1 MDEALLKELK
11 EHMDKSIQALNKDLN
26 GIRTG
31 RASINLLDSV
41 KVDYYGTLTPLNQ
54 ISTVSTPE
62 SRLITIQPWDSNII
76 ETIEKA
82 IQKSELGLNP
92 MSDGKIIRIS
102 IPNLSEERR
111 KELVKVVKKMVEDY
125 KVVLRNQRRN
135 INEKLKKMK
144 KEKEISEDDYFKQHD
159 EVQKITDEYILQC
172 DNILTAKE
180 KEILEF

>member
-31 RASINLLDSV
+31 RASISLLDSV